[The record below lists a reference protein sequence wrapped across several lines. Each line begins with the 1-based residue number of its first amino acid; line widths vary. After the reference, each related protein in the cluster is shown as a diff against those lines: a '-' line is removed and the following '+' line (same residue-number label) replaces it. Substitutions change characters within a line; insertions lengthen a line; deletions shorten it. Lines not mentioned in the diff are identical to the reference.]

1 MQPKKSFN
9 INMLTKVN
17 EKSDDLF
24 LQPVEI
30 Y

>member
-1 MQPKKSFN
+1 MQQKKAFN
-9 INMLTKVN
+9 ISLLTKVN
-17 EKSDDLF
+17 EKNDDLF